1 MRRRDGR
8 NISRTPSPRRNNDL
22 PFSAPRLF
30 RQNAVALHS
39 SESSTRA
46 RRSSSPQE
54 LQSPTSSPMRLQQSP
69 IIGRRMPFQ
78 SPLPQRR
85 RRSRSPRRQSRS
97 PRRRSRSP
105 SPSPSPRR
113 RSRSRSP
120 RRQN

>member
-69 IIGRRMPFQ
+69 IIGRRMAFQ
-78 SPLPQRR
+78 SPLPQR
-85 RRSRSPRRQSRS
+85 RRSRSPRRQSPRRRSRS

-105 SPSPSPRR
+105 RR
-113 RSRSRSP
+113 RSRSP